1 METLSPLTGE
11 ASASPLVA
19 EPYSATLPDRPT
31 LDLPFRLSPPQQFTL
46 GLGGSRALDDVLAEV
61 EADDRGKWDTI
72 AARQQLFLHNGR
84 LILPSAYED
93 DCPTILTPS
102 PWATSQ
108 LCQRLGIPA
117 AYFKKCPSHLQD
129 AQFNHWVQ
137 QARGHSEM
145 EDEQEAEDGEE
156 CCPHCPPSLMPLP
169 SASNPSP
176 KPEAWLLRGKG
187 SRLRGVLS
195 ERYAKL
201 DNAQLLHYLSPLL
214 ESRMEVKG
222 FALSEQSL
230 HLRVVDPRLSREV
243 LPDDR
248 LLVGLHIANSEVGLR
263 AVSIDA
269 LVYRLVC
276 ANGLIRLVKGRSL
289 FRQRHVSWDAPRF
302 EESLRAAIGEAVTVA
317 AGLLEQLAWATR
329 APVADVEGTL
339 AALAAHWNLT
349 QALKERV
356 KQTLITTP
364 ASQQE
369 TVYGLVNALTQS
381 AQSLPADERYSLEV
395 LAGRLV
401 EQGLPKAASRTNGHA
416 HSLTNG
422 LHPQE

>member
-1 METLSPLTGE
+1 M
-11 ASASPLVA
+11 
-19 EPYSATLPDRPT
+19 
-31 LDLPFRLSPPQQFTL
+31 SPPQQFTL

-84 LILPSAYED
+84 LILPSVYED

-176 KPEAWLLRGKG
+176 KAETWLLRGKG

-201 DNAQLLHYLSPLL
+201 DNAQLLHTLTPLL

-222 FALSEQSL
+222 FVLTDESL
-230 HLRVVDPRLSREV
+230 HLRLVDPNLSREV

-248 LLVGLHIANSEVGLR
+248 LFVGLHVSNSEVGLGLSPLTR
-263 AVSIDA
+263 

-276 ANGLIRLVKGRSL
+276 TNGLVKLVRGKSL
-289 FRQRHVSWDAPRF
+289 FRQRHVSWNTPRF
-302 EESLRAAIGEAVTVA
+302 EEALRVAMGEAVTVA
-317 AGLLEQLAWATR
+317 AGLLEQLSWATR
-329 APVADVEGTL
+329 TPVADVEGAL
-339 AALAAHWNLT
+339 SSIAAQWSLT
-349 QALKERV
+349 EAVQQRV
-356 KQTLITTP
+356 KQALLVTVP
-364 ASQQE
+364 SQQE
-369 TVYGLVNALTQS
+369 TVYGLVNAYTLA
-381 AQSLPADERYSLEV
+381 AQAFPPMSVIIWKCWPDGWWIKGCPKQFPPRHHYS
-395 LAGRLV
+395 
-401 EQGLPKAASRTNGHA
+401 
-416 HSLTNG
+416 
-422 LHPQE
+422 